1 MVSTIVNINRI
12 IMEVFI
18 PMKSLNIKEWVFTAL
33 LCISTIALY
42 AFAWGIPIMW
52 IWNSVV
58 PNISHM
64 PEISYLQ
71 AVGIIAIG
79 RIITYRWDQ

>member
-1 MVSTIVNINRI
+1 
-12 IMEVFI
+12 
-18 PMKSLNIKEWVFTAL
+18 MKSLDVKELVFECLLYAL
-33 LCISTIALY
+33 AIAGY
-42 AFAWGIPIMW
+42 AFAWGIPVMW

-58 PNISHM
+58 PNITHM

-79 RIITYRWDQ
+79 RIITYRWER

>member
-1 MVSTIVNINRI
+1 MVSTIVNINRN
-12 IMEVFI
+12 IMEVFM
-18 PMKSLNIKEWVFTAL
+18 PMKSSDVKELIFDSLLYAL
-33 LCISTIALY
+33 AIAGY

-52 IWNSVV
+52 IWNSVI

-64 PEISYLQ
+64 PEISYIQ

-79 RIITYRWDQ
+79 RIITYRWNQ

>member
-1 MVSTIVNINRI
+1 M
-12 IMEVFI
+12 
-18 PMKSLNIKEWVFTAL
+18 PMKSSDVKELISVCLMYAL
-33 LCISTIALY
+33 AIAGY
-42 AFAWGIPIMW
+42 AFAWGIPVML
-52 IWNSVV
+52 IWNSVI

-79 RIITYRWDQ
+79 RIITHRGTH